1 MKSKCKSK
9 FKGKKVVKLRTPAVR
24 VVGKVDSIT
33 DLLKQI
39 LYQKP
44 QQKTPELMQ
53 QLQRWLGSMNTQR
66 LEKNVDRCLQHN
78 PCFRV
83 GADEAWSLDL
93 RGQREND
100 SVYQMLLTV
109 SQPANIRD
117 VNAWITENGGQPSVM
132 EKDMVWDGRFIRLTG
147 GKWGLVH
154 WEVVRKVTTV
164 DLQKV
169 TRMLRLARG
178 PVTLEELS
186 RQVLE
191 GGSEGS
197 DLRQRMIEDGRFVWV
212 GGEKWW
218 LKEMMPEFVL
228 PSLEFDP
235 VAPFRQ
241 TETEAL
247 QEAELVLILND
258 ADPSSRSYVLS
269 TLDLESGSI
278 RIGKRLEKLFAGFPA
293 ISLVSLQTDK
303 GYLEAWYDREQG
315 RIFGLGEWFVRQGL
329 VAGSILALRK
339 TMEDN
344 SAMYSLEATGERVAE
359 VYAEAQRV
367 LQLEKLHYHSADLS
381 YEELLAR
388 ILQLFPEG
396 LMEEKLTEAL
406 ATYRPGEQDEL
417 SEVLHSR
424 PFFEEMNQ
432 GTWRFNPDLKKAYD
446 QLHGEIRAVQ
456 ELLEQAQGE
465 AASAMEDPWNNGDE
479 EEEDLRHRVSRLIAQ
494 NARAQRDNARIRDEL
509 ARAAER
515 EEQNRL
521 HEHEQEAE
529 IKSLRSENDSLR
541 NRVDNFQWRI
551 VQLQGSLTQAM
562 KEAQEEQASLKQKL
576 KEKEYQL
583 EKSIFANQGLQMT
596 VDQLQRERNALKR
609 RLAPWLVRA
618 AVWITWL
625 FGRDPGL
632 KRDRTHSVG

>member
-1 MKSKCKSK
+1 MKSKSKTK
-9 FKGKKVVKLRTPAVR
+9 FKEKKVVKLRTPAVR

-33 DLLKQI
+33 DMFKQI

-44 QQKTPELMQ
+44 QQKRPELMQ
-53 QLQRWLGSMNTQR
+53 QLQRWLGSAKTPG

-100 SVYQMLLTV
+100 PVYQMLLTV
-109 SQPANIRD
+109 SQPANVRD
-117 VNAWITENGGQPSVM
+117 INSWIAENGGLPAVI
-132 EKDMVWDGRFIRLTG
+132 EKDLVWDGRFIRLAG

-169 TRMLRLARG
+169 ARLLRLARG
-178 PVTLEELS
+178 PVNLEELS

-197 DLRQRMIEDGRFVWV
+197 DIRQRMIEDGRFVWV
-212 GGEKWW
+212 GGDKWW
-218 LKEMMPEFVL
+218 LREMMPEFVL
-228 PSLEFDP
+228 PSQDYDP
-235 VAPFRQ
+235 IAPFRQ
-241 TETEAL
+241 AETEAV

-258 ADPSSRSYVLS
+258 ADPTTRSYVLS
-269 TLDLESGSI
+269 SLDLESGSM
-278 RIGKRLEKLFAGFPA
+278 RVGKRLEKFFAGLPEIALVTFQSEK
-293 ISLVSLQTDK
+293 SL
-303 GYLEAWYDREQG
+303 LETWYVREQG
-315 RIFGLGEWFVRQGL
+315 RIFGLGEWYARQGL
-329 VAGSILALRK
+329 VAGSILAIRK
-339 TMEDN
+339 TEED
-344 SAMYSLEATGERVAE
+344 SSPLFYLEATGERVAE

-367 LQLEKLHYHSADLS
+367 VQLEKLHYQSVDLS
-381 YEELLAR
+381 LEELVAR

-396 LMEEKLTEAL
+396 LTEQKLTEAL
-406 ATYRPGEQDEL
+406 AIFRPGEEGDLLGALQG
-417 SEVLHSR
+417 R
-424 PFFEEMNQ
+424 PFFEEICQ
-432 GTWRFNPDLKKAYD
+432 GSWRFNPELKKAYD

-465 AASAMEDPWNNGDE
+465 AAAAMEDPWNKGDE

-494 NARAQRDNARIRDEL
+494 NSRAQRENARLRDEL
-509 ARAAER
+509 TRAEDR
-515 EEQNRL
+515 EEQARL
-521 HEHEQEAE
+521 NSSEQEAE
-529 IKSLRSENDSLR
+529 IKSLRGENDSLR
-541 NRVDNFQWRI
+541 NRMDNLQWRV

-583 EKSIFANQGLQMT
+583 EKSMFANQGLQMT
-596 VDQLQRERNALKR
+596 VEQLQRERSDLKR
-609 RLAPWLVRA
+609 RLSPRLVRA
-618 AVWITWL
+618 AVWLWKV
-625 FGRDPGL
+625 FGRHPRID
-632 KRDRTHSVG
+632 RDRTHAF